1 MSRTPLFRL
10 LQRSYRAASYS
21 VARGE
26 PVDELLDRRD
36 EIRATSATTTTHPMS
51 RRQFVA
57 GSAAVAA
64 VATLDACAPRTPTL
78 TSTPQRGDGSAPVL
92 IIGAGIAG
100 LTAGYR
106 LRPGRATDVVRRRRG
121 WRGRSAAFRRRALL
135 ALCAGLHGGRLRDRR
150 NRCASG
156 CPSARKAGRPKKPV
170 GAETP
175 GRMTVR

>member
-21 VARGE
+21 IIHAE

-36 EIRATSATTTTHPMS
+36 EARQARVAERQGQMS

-57 GSAAVAA
+57 GTAAVAA
-64 VATLDACAPRTPTL
+64 VATLDACAPRTPTVAA
-78 TSTPQRGDGSAPVL
+78 TPQRSEGGPPVL

-106 LRPGRATDVVRRRRG
+106 LRQ
-121 WRGRSAAFRRRALL
+121 
-135 ALCAGLHGGRLRDRR
+135 
-150 NRCASG
+150 
-156 CPSARKAGRPKKPV
+156 V
-170 GAETP
+170 GIPIRIIEA
-175 GRMTVR
+175 